1 MIQGGMG
8 GGNTQTGLIFEG
20 QVDLAMFISQ
30 QEDYAI
36 NEKQEVFFNN
46 KKIARIFKKHKL
58 YDFLKELDINWKE
71 CISRKLLPDDSI
83 YVIINNT

>member
-1 MIQGGMG
+1 MG

-58 YDFLKELDINWKE
+58 YDFFKRI
-71 CISRKLLPDDSI
+71 RH
-83 YVIINNT
+83 

>member
-30 QEDYAI
+30 QEGYAI

-46 KKIARIFKKHKL
+46 KKK
-58 YDFLKELDINWKE
+58 
-71 CISRKLLPDDSI
+71 
-83 YVIINNT
+83 